1 MNSYCFA
8 MRFILGEIVQDSLF
22 VKFTL
27 SFRVILQIKVI
38 YLKLIHLLK
47 IPSKQYNNIY
57 MKTSFLK
64 DLYKLNYV

>member
-8 MRFILGEIVQDSLF
+8 MRFILGETVQDSLF

-38 YLKLIHLLK
+38 YLKLIHFLK
-47 IPSKQYNNIY
+47 ILSKQYNNMYI
-57 MKTSFLK
+57 
-64 DLYKLNYV
+64 

>member
-8 MRFILGEIVQDSLF
+8 MRFILGEIEQDSLF

-47 IPSKQYNNIY
+47 ILSKQYNNIY